1 MSYSN
6 NIREEEIKNRLRK
19 DFFKDYDA
27 EQVLGDIDF
36 AVAVPISEPH
46 FFETEYLLWAE
57 AKKGTQHD
65 IYESFVQLIITIGKA
80 RTFDKVLPPS
90 FLGAF
95 DAEKIAFIPYN
106 TVLDIFYQNDFNWNV
121 KPSDHETKEF
131 KQVLDKVKESLQESL
146 LEFNYDRDEKD
157 LRLFIKN
164 NFIIGKKGV
173 SKIRINKNNFTSVY
187 QKWLQKV
194 KPSIAVDWELAK
206 KQGIIDADFYLADI
220 LSEHNVSLR
229 EKLYVLL
236 RKNYYELDRKIDAT
250 GFLDSKK
257 ACFNDK
263 QVAHTQF
270 WNHYERPPKREYW
283 DYIVERRDLLVPQD
297 VRERKGSFFTPRKW
311 VDLSQQYLAEELGE
325 NWQDEY
331 YIWDCCGGTGNLE
344 AGLTNKYHIWVST
357 LDQADVDVI
366 HDRIR
371 HMNEASANGQG
382 ANLLDKHVF
391 QFDFLND
398 PFDLDKTDSK
408 LPASLRE
415 VLKDDEKRKKLVF
428 YINPPYAEAGDAKQR
443 SGTGKNKSGVAF
455 NNYVYSKYK
464 KEMGLACR
472 ELFAQFFTRIY
483 DEIPTAVLAE
493 FSKLKILQAPNFR
506 DFRSH
511 FRAKLGR
518 NFIVPANTFDNVK
531 GQFPIGFFIWHTEEN
546 KLPFEQTDTDV
557 YSAEGQLLGK
567 RKISSYANHTNII
580 VWLRQFY
587 DKKSNPI
594 GYLRM
599 NGTNV
604 QNNLGIYITSKLSAN
619 DIHNH
624 FYAEITKRN
633 VMPMCV
639 YLAIRQAVQATWMN
653 DRDQYLVPSD
663 EWNRDKT
670 FLTDCIVFSLF
681 DGQNRIQSKDG
692 TNHWIPFTEDE
703 VGAQEAFDSHFMS
716 DFLHGKLSAVDME
729 TTKVKVV
736 PMEQDMFATE
746 PLAAAKI
753 QAPSADEKDFIPLEH
768 LSPEAKAVMDAGREL
783 WNYYHR
789 QPNAIPNASLYDI
802 RLHFQGYKTTKKGKV
817 QMKTESEDDQYT
829 AIITKLRH
837 NLKGL
842 AKAIEPKV
850 YEYGFLLK

>member
-146 LEFNYDRDEKD
+146 LEFNYDKDEKD

-236 RKNYYELDRKIDAT
+236 RKNYYELDRRTDAT

-325 NWQDEY
+325 NWQDDFFV
-331 YIWDCCGGTGNLE
+331 WDCCGGTGNLE

-371 HMNEASANGQG
+371 HMNEASTNGQG

-398 PFDLDKTDSK
+398 PFGLDNSESK

-415 VLKDDEKRKKLVF
+415 VLKDDEKRKKLVI
-428 YINPPYAEAGDAKQR
+428 YINPPYAEASNSR
-443 SGTGKNKSGVAF
+443 TITGTGTNRVGLSISQVKVNHA
-455 NNYVYSKYK
+455 
-464 KEMGLACR
+464 KELGRAGN
-472 ELFAQFFTRIY
+472 ELFAQFFARIY
-483 DEIPTAVLAE
+483 DEIKGCHVAM
-493 FSKLKILQAPNFR
+493 FSKLKMLQGPNFAR
-506 DFRSH
+506 YRVRYPAAACRVFM
-511 FRAKLGR
+511 
-518 NFIVPANTFDNVK
+518 VPAKTFDNVS
-531 GQFPIGFFIWHTEEN
+531 GEFPIGFQIYDTSI
-546 KLPFEQTDTDV
+546 KQTFQSIEADV
-557 YSAEGQLLGK
+557 YNASAEFIGK
-567 RKISSYANHTNII
+567 KNIYSYSDRKYII
-580 VWLRQFY
+580 DWLRLYY
-587 DKKSNPI
+587 DKE
-594 GYLRM
+594 GEHLAYLRYLGTDFQHN
-599 NGTNV
+599 NGV
-604 QNNLGIYITSKLSAN
+604 FITLSPSQS
-619 DIHNH
+619 DIKQVKGTW
-624 FYAEITKRN
+624 ITAKN
-633 VMPMCV
+633 IVECCV
-639 YLAIRQAVQATWMN
+639 YFSVRLCIPATWLN
-653 DRDQYLVPSD
+653 DREQFLYPND
-663 EWNRDKT
+663 EWVKDNA
-670 FLTDCIVFSLF
+670 FLSDCIIYTLF
-681 DGQNRIQSKDG
+681 HTQNRISCQHD
-692 TNHWIPFTEDE
+692 TNHWIPFTEEE

-716 DFLHGKLSAVDME
+716 DFLHGKTAVSDKK
-729 TTKVKVV
+729 TRSLKVV
-736 PMEQDMFATE
+736 PMEQDMFAND

-753 QAPSADEKDFIPLEH
+753 NAPAMDEKTFVPLEH
-768 LSPEAKAVMDAGREL
+768 LTSDAKDVMDAGREL
-783 WNYYHR
+783 WRYYHQ
-789 QPNAIPNASLYDI
+789 QPDANPNASLYDI
-802 RLHFQGYKTTKKGKV
+802 RLHFQGYKTTKTGKV
-817 QMKTESEDDQYT
+817 QMNTDSKDEQYT
-829 AIITKLRH
+829 ALITKLRH
-837 NLKGL
+837 CLKDL
-842 AKAIEPKV
+842 AKIIEPKV
-850 YEYGFLLK
+850 YEYGFLLE

>member
-19 DFFKDYDA
+19 DFFEDYDA

-36 AVAVPISEPH
+36 AVAVPISGPH

-146 LEFNYDRDEKD
+146 LKFNYDRDEKD

-173 SKIRINKNNFTSVY
+173 SRIQINKNNFTSVY

-236 RKNYYELDRKIDAT
+236 RNNYYELDRKIDAT

-331 YIWDCCGGTGNLE
+331 YVWDCCGGTGNLE

-371 HMNEASANGQG
+371 HMNEASTNGQG

-398 PFDLDKTDSK
+398 PFDLDNSESK
-408 LPASLRE
+408 LPDSLGE
-415 VLKDDEKRKKLVF
+415 VLKNDEKRKKLVI
-428 YINPPYAEAGDAKQR
+428 YINPPYAEASNSR
-443 SGTGKNKSGVAF
+443 TITGTGTNRVGLSFSQVKVNHA
-455 NNYVYSKYK
+455 
-464 KEMGLACR
+464 KELGRAGN
-472 ELFAQFFTRIY
+472 ELFAQFFARIF
-483 DEIPTAVLAE
+483 DEIKDCHVAM
-493 FSKLKILQAPNFR
+493 FSKLKMMQGPNFAR
-506 DFRSH
+506 YRVRYPAAVCRVFM
-511 FRAKLGR
+511 
-518 NFIVPANTFDNVK
+518 VPAKTFDNVS
-531 GQFPIGFFIWHTEEN
+531 GEFPIGFQIY
-546 KLPFEQTDTDV
+546 DTSIKQIFHNIEADV
-557 YSAEGQLLGK
+557 YNASAEFIGK
-567 RKISSYANHTNII
+567 KNIYSYSDRKYII
-580 VWLRQFY
+580 DWLRQYY
-587 DKKSNPI
+587 DKT
-594 GYLRM
+594 GEHLAYLRYL
-599 NGTNV
+599 GTDF
-604 QNNLGIYITSKLSAN
+604 QNNNGVFITLSPSQN
-619 DIHNH
+619 DIKQVKGTWTTAKNIV
-624 FYAEITKRN
+624 EC
-633 VMPMCV
+633 CV
-639 YLAIRQAVQATWMN
+639 YFSVRLCIPATWLN
-653 DRDQYLVPSD
+653 DREQFLYPND
-663 EWNRDKT
+663 EWVKDNA
-670 FLTDCIVFSLF
+670 FLSDCIIYTLF
-681 DGQNRIQSKDG
+681 HTQNRISCQHG

-716 DFLHGKLSAVDME
+716 NFLHGKAAVSDKE
-729 TTKVKVV
+729 TKSLKVV

-753 QAPSADEKDFIPLEH
+753 QAPIADEKEFVPLEN
-768 LSPEAKAVMDAGREL
+768 LTPEAKAVMDAGREL
-783 WNYYHR
+783 WRYYHQ
-789 QPNAIPNASLYDI
+789 QPDANPNASLYDI
-802 RLHFQGYKTTKKGKV
+802 RLHFQDCKTTKTGKV
-817 QMKTESEDDQYT
+817 QMNTDSKDEQYT
-829 AIITKLRH
+829 ALITKLRH
-837 NLKGL
+837 CLKEL
-842 AKAIEPKV
+842 AKDIEPKV

>member
-19 DFFKDYDA
+19 DFFEDYDA

-36 AVAVPISEPH
+36 AVAVPISGPH

-173 SKIRINKNNFTSVY
+173 SRIRINKNNFTSVY

-236 RKNYYELDRKIDAT
+236 RNNYYELDRKIDAT

-331 YIWDCCGGTGNLE
+331 YVWDCCGGTGNLE

-371 HMNEASANGQG
+371 HMNEASTNGQG

-398 PFDLDKTDSK
+398 PFDLDNSESK
-408 LPASLRE
+408 LPDSLGE
-415 VLKDDEKRKKLVF
+415 VLKNDEKRKKLVI
-428 YINPPYAEAGDAKQR
+428 YINPPYAEASNSR
-443 SGTGKNKSGVAF
+443 TITGTGTNRVGLSFSQVKVNHA
-455 NNYVYSKYK
+455 
-464 KEMGLACR
+464 KELGRAGN
-472 ELFAQFFTRIY
+472 ELFAQFFARIF
-483 DEIPTAVLAE
+483 DEIKDCHVAM
-493 FSKLKILQAPNFR
+493 FSKLKMMQGPNFAR
-506 DFRSH
+506 YRVRYPAAVCRVFM
-511 FRAKLGR
+511 
-518 NFIVPANTFDNVK
+518 VPAKTFDNVS
-531 GQFPIGFFIWHTEEN
+531 GEFPIGFQIY
-546 KLPFEQTDTDV
+546 DTSIKQIFHSIEADV
-557 YSAEGQLLGK
+557 YNASAEFIGK
-567 RKISSYANHTNII
+567 KNIYSYSDRKYII
-580 VWLRQFY
+580 DWLRQYY
-587 DKKSNPI
+587 DKT
-594 GYLRM
+594 GEHLAYLRYL
-599 NGTNV
+599 GTDF
-604 QNNLGIYITSKLSAN
+604 QNNNGVFITLSPSQN
-619 DIHNH
+619 DIKQVKGTWTTAKNIV
-624 FYAEITKRN
+624 EC
-633 VMPMCV
+633 CV
-639 YLAIRQAVQATWMN
+639 YFSVRLCIPATWLN
-653 DRDQYLVPSD
+653 DREQFLYPND
-663 EWNRDKT
+663 EWVKDNA
-670 FLTDCIVFSLF
+670 FLSDCIIYTLF
-681 DGQNRIQSKDG
+681 HTQNRISCQHG

-716 DFLHGKLSAVDME
+716 NFLHGKAAVSDKE
-729 TTKVKVV
+729 TKSLKVV

-753 QAPSADEKDFIPLEH
+753 QAPIADEKEFVPLEN
-768 LSPEAKAVMDAGREL
+768 LTPEAKAVMDAGREL
-783 WNYYHR
+783 WRYYHQ
-789 QPNAIPNASLYDI
+789 QPDANPNASLYDI
-802 RLHFQGYKTTKKGKV
+802 RLHFQDCKTTKTGKV
-817 QMKTESEDDQYT
+817 QMNTDSKDEQYT
-829 AIITKLRH
+829 ALITKLRH
-837 NLKGL
+837 CLKEL
-842 AKAIEPKV
+842 AKGIEPKV

>member
-236 RKNYYELDRKIDAT
+236 RKNYYELDRRIDAT

-325 NWQDEY
+325 NWQDDFFV
-331 YIWDCCGGTGNLE
+331 WDCCGGTGNLE

-371 HMNEASANGQG
+371 HMNEASTNGQG

-398 PFDLDKTDSK
+398 PFGLDNSESK
-408 LPASLRE
+408 LPDSLRE
-415 VLKDDEKRKKLVF
+415 ILKNDEKRKKLVIF
-428 YINPPYAEAGDAKQR
+428 INPPYAEASNSR
-443 SGTGKNKSGVAF
+443 TITGTGTNRVGLSKSQVKA
-455 NNYVYSKYK
+455 NHA
-464 KEMGLACR
+464 KELGRAGN
-472 ELFAQFFTRIY
+472 ELFAQFFARIY
-483 DEIPTAVLAE
+483 DDIKGCHVAM
-493 FSKLKILQAPNFR
+493 FSTLKMLQGPNFAR
-506 DFRSH
+506 YRVRYPAAACRVFM
-511 FRAKLGR
+511 
-518 NFIVPANTFDNVK
+518 VPAKTFDNVS
-531 GQFPIGFFIWHTEEN
+531 GEFPIGFQIYDTSI
-546 KLPFEQTDTDV
+546 KQTFQSIEADV
-557 YSAEGQLLGK
+557 YNASAEFIGK
-567 RKISSYANHTNII
+567 KNIYSYSDRKYII
-580 VWLRQFY
+580 DWLRQYY
-587 DKKSNPI
+587 DKE
-594 GYLRM
+594 GEHLAYLRYL
-599 NGTNV
+599 GTDF
-604 QNNLGIYITSKLSAN
+604 QNNNGVFITLSPSQN
-619 DIHNH
+619 DIKQVKGTWVTAKN
-624 FYAEITKRN
+624 FIEC
-633 VMPMCV
+633 CV
-639 YLAIRQAVQATWMN
+639 YFSVRLCIPATWLN
-653 DRDQYLVPSD
+653 DREQFLYPND
-663 EWNRDKT
+663 EWVKDNA
-670 FLTDCIVFSLF
+670 FLSDCIIYTLF
-681 DGQNRIQSKDG
+681 HTQNRISCQHD
-692 TNHWIPFTEDE
+692 TNHWIPFTEEE

-716 DFLHGKLSAVDME
+716 DFLHGKVSATNVKA
-729 TTKVKVV
+729 TSVKVV
-736 PMEQDMFATE
+736 PIEQDMFEAE
-746 PLAAAKI
+746 PLAVAKI
-753 QAPSADEKDFIPLEH
+753 QAPATDGKNFIPLEH
-768 LSPEAKAVMDAGREL
+768 LTPESKAVMDAGREL
-783 WNYYHR
+783 WRNYHR
-789 QPNAIPNASLYDI
+789 QPDANSNASLYDI
-802 RLHFQGYKTTKKGKV
+802 RLHFQGYKTTKTGKV
-817 QMKTESEDDQYT
+817 QMNTDSKDEHYT
-829 AIITKLRH
+829 ALITKLRH
-837 NLKGL
+837 CLKDL
-842 AKAIEPKV
+842 AKIIEPKV
-850 YEYGFLLK
+850 YEYGFLLE

>member
-19 DFFKDYDA
+19 DFFEDYDA

-121 KPSDHETKEF
+121 RPSDHETKEF
-131 KQVLDKVKESLQESL
+131 KQVLDKVKESLQENL

-236 RKNYYELDRKIDAT
+236 RNNYYELDRKIDAT

-270 WNHYERPPKREYW
+270 WNHYERPPRREYW

-331 YIWDCCGGTGNLE
+331 YVWDCCGGTGNLE

-357 LDQADVDVI
+357 LDKADVDVI

-371 HMNEASANGQG
+371 HMNEASTNGQG

-398 PFDLDKTDSK
+398 PFDLDNSDSK
-408 LPASLRE
+408 LPDSLRE
-415 VLKDDEKRKKLVF
+415 VLKDGEKRKKLVI
-428 YINPPYAEAGDAKQR
+428 YINPPYAEASNSR
-443 SGTGKNKSGVAF
+443 TITGTGTNRVGLSFSQVKVNHA
-455 NNYVYSKYK
+455 
-464 KEMGLACR
+464 KELGRAGN
-472 ELFAQFFTRIY
+472 ELFAQFFARIF
-483 DEIPTAVLAE
+483 DEIKDCHVAM
-493 FSKLKILQAPNFR
+493 FSKLKMMQGPNFAR
-506 DFRSH
+506 YRVRYPAAVCRVFM
-511 FRAKLGR
+511 
-518 NFIVPANTFDNVK
+518 VPAKTFDNVS
-531 GQFPIGFFIWHTEEN
+531 GEFPIGFQIY
-546 KLPFEQTDTDV
+546 DTSIKQIFHSIEADV
-557 YSAEGQLLGK
+557 YNASAEFIGK
-567 RKISSYANHTNII
+567 KNIYSYSDRKYII
-580 VWLRQFY
+580 DWLRQYY
-587 DKKSNPI
+587 DKT
-594 GYLRM
+594 GEHLAYLRYL
-599 NGTNV
+599 GTDF
-604 QNNLGIYITSKLSAN
+604 QNNNGVFITLSPSQN
-619 DIHNH
+619 DIKQVKGTWTTAKNIV
-624 FYAEITKRN
+624 EC
-633 VMPMCV
+633 CV
-639 YLAIRQAVQATWMN
+639 YFSVRLCIPATWLN
-653 DRDQYLVPSD
+653 DREQFLYPND
-663 EWNRDKT
+663 EWVKDNA
-670 FLTDCIVFSLF
+670 FLSDCIIYTLF
-681 DGQNRIQSKDG
+681 HTQNRISCQHG

-716 DFLHGKLSAVDME
+716 NFLHGKAAVSDKE
-729 TTKVKVV
+729 TKSLKIV

-753 QAPSADEKDFIPLEH
+753 QAPIADEKEFVPLEN
-768 LSPEAKAVMDAGREL
+768 LTPEAKAVMDAGREL
-783 WNYYHR
+783 WRYYHQ
-789 QPNAIPNASLYDI
+789 QPDANPNASLYDI
-802 RLHFQGYKTTKKGKV
+802 RLHFQGCKTTKTGKV
-817 QMKTESEDDQYT
+817 QMNTDSKDEQYT
-829 AIITKLRH
+829 ALITKLRH
-837 NLKGL
+837 CLKEL
-842 AKAIEPKV
+842 AKDIEPKV

>member
-19 DFFKDYDA
+19 DFFEDYDA

-121 KPSDHETKEF
+121 RPSDHETKEF
-131 KQVLDKVKESLQESL
+131 KQVLDKVKESLQENL

-236 RKNYYELDRKIDAT
+236 RNNYYELDRKIDAT

-270 WNHYERPPKREYW
+270 WNHYERPPRREYW

-331 YIWDCCGGTGNLE
+331 YVWDCCGGTGNLE

-371 HMNEASANGQG
+371 HMNEASTNGQG

-398 PFDLDKTDSK
+398 PFDLDNSESK
-408 LPASLRE
+408 LPDSLGE
-415 VLKDDEKRKKLVF
+415 VLKNDEKRKKLVI
-428 YINPPYAEAGDAKQR
+428 YINPPYAEASNSR
-443 SGTGKNKSGVAF
+443 TITGTGTNRVGLSFSQVKVNHA
-455 NNYVYSKYK
+455 
-464 KEMGLACR
+464 KELGRAGN
-472 ELFAQFFTRIY
+472 ELFAQFFARIF
-483 DEIPTAVLAE
+483 DEIKDCHVAM
-493 FSKLKILQAPNFR
+493 FSKLKMMQGPNFAR
-506 DFRSH
+506 YRVRYPAAVCRVFM
-511 FRAKLGR
+511 
-518 NFIVPANTFDNVK
+518 VPAKTFDNVS
-531 GQFPIGFFIWHTEEN
+531 GEFPIGFQIY
-546 KLPFEQTDTDV
+546 DTSIKQIFHSIEADV
-557 YSAEGQLLGK
+557 YNASAEFIGK
-567 RKISSYANHTNII
+567 KNIYSYSDRKYII
-580 VWLRQFY
+580 DWLRQYY
-587 DKKSNPI
+587 DKT
-594 GYLRM
+594 GEHLAYLRYL
-599 NGTNV
+599 GTDF
-604 QNNLGIYITSKLSAN
+604 QNNNGVFITLSPSQN
-619 DIHNH
+619 DIKQVKGTWTTAKNIV
-624 FYAEITKRN
+624 EC
-633 VMPMCV
+633 CV
-639 YLAIRQAVQATWMN
+639 YFSVRLCIPATWLN
-653 DRDQYLVPSD
+653 DREQFLYPND
-663 EWNRDKT
+663 EWVKDNA
-670 FLTDCIVFSLF
+670 FLSDCIIYTLF
-681 DGQNRIQSKDG
+681 HTQNRISCQHG

-716 DFLHGKLSAVDME
+716 NFLHGKAAVSDKE
-729 TTKVKVV
+729 TKSLKVV

-753 QAPSADEKDFIPLEH
+753 QAPIADEKEFVPLEN
-768 LSPEAKAVMDAGREL
+768 LTPEAKAVMDAGREL
-783 WNYYHR
+783 WRYYHQ
-789 QPNAIPNASLYDI
+789 QPDANPNASLYDI
-802 RLHFQGYKTTKKGKV
+802 RLHFQGCKTTKTGKV
-817 QMKTESEDDQYT
+817 QMNTDSKDEQYT
-829 AIITKLRH
+829 ALITKLRH
-837 NLKGL
+837 CLKEL
-842 AKAIEPKV
+842 AKDIEPKV

>member
-19 DFFKDYDA
+19 DFFKEYDA

-236 RKNYYELDRKIDAT
+236 RKNYYELDRRTDAT

-325 NWQDEY
+325 NWQDDFFV
-331 YIWDCCGGTGNLE
+331 WDCCGGTGNLE

-371 HMNEASANGQG
+371 HMNEASTNGQG

-398 PFDLDKTDSK
+398 PFDLDNSESK
-408 LPASLRE
+408 LPDSLRE
-415 VLKDDEKRKKLVF
+415 ILKNDEKRKKLVIF
-428 YINPPYAEAGDAKQR
+428 INPPYAEASNSR
-443 SGTGKNKSGVAF
+443 TITGTGTNRVGLSKSQVKA
-455 NNYVYSKYK
+455 NHA
-464 KEMGLACR
+464 KELGRAGN
-472 ELFAQFFTRIY
+472 ELFAQFFARIY
-483 DEIPTAVLAE
+483 DDIKGCHVAM
-493 FSKLKILQAPNFR
+493 FSTLKMLQGPNFAR
-506 DFRSH
+506 YRVRYPAAACRVFM
-511 FRAKLGR
+511 
-518 NFIVPANTFDNVK
+518 VPAKTFDNVS
-531 GQFPIGFFIWHTEEN
+531 GEFPIGFQIYDTSI
-546 KLPFEQTDTDV
+546 KQTFQSIEADV
-557 YSAEGQLLGK
+557 YNASAEFIGK
-567 RKISSYANHTNII
+567 KNIYSYSDRKYII
-580 VWLRQFY
+580 DWLRQYY
-587 DKKSNPI
+587 DKE
-594 GYLRM
+594 GEHLAYLRYL
-599 NGTNV
+599 GTDF
-604 QNNLGIYITSKLSAN
+604 QNNNGVFITLSPSQN
-619 DIHNH
+619 DIKQVKGTWVTAKN
-624 FYAEITKRN
+624 FIEC
-633 VMPMCV
+633 CV
-639 YLAIRQAVQATWMN
+639 YFSVRLCIPATWLN
-653 DRDQYLVPSD
+653 DREQFLYPND
-663 EWNRDKT
+663 EWVKDNA
-670 FLTDCIVFSLF
+670 FLSDCIIYTLF
-681 DGQNRIQSKDG
+681 HTQNRISFQHD
-692 TNHWIPFTEDE
+692 TNHWIPFTEEE

-716 DFLHGKLSAVDME
+716 DFLHGKAAVSDKK
-729 TTKVKVV
+729 TKSLKVV
-736 PMEQDMFATE
+736 PMEQDMFAND

-753 QAPSADEKDFIPLEH
+753 NAPAMDEKTFVPLEH
-768 LSPEAKAVMDAGREL
+768 LTSDAKDVMDAGREL
-783 WNYYHR
+783 WRYYHQ
-789 QPNAIPNASLYDI
+789 QPDANPNASLYDI
-802 RLHFQGYKTTKKGKV
+802 RLHFQGYKTTKTGRV
-817 QMKTESEDDQYT
+817 QMNTDSKDEQYT
-829 AIITKLRH
+829 ALITKLRH
-837 NLKGL
+837 CMKAL
-842 AKAIEPKV
+842 AKIIEPKV
-850 YEYGFLLK
+850 YEYGFLLE

>member
-236 RKNYYELDRKIDAT
+236 RKNYYELDRRTDAT

-325 NWQDEY
+325 NWQDDFFV
-331 YIWDCCGGTGNLE
+331 WDCCGGTGNLE

-371 HMNEASANGQG
+371 HMNEASTNGQG

-398 PFDLDKTDSK
+398 PFDLDNSESK
-408 LPASLRE
+408 LPDSLRE
-415 VLKDDEKRKKLVF
+415 ILKNDEKRKKLVI
-428 YINPPYAEAGDAKQR
+428 YINPPYAEASNSR
-443 SGTGKNKSGVAF
+443 TITGTGTNRVGLSKSQVKA
-455 NNYVYSKYK
+455 NHA
-464 KEMGLACR
+464 KELGRAGN
-472 ELFAQFFTRIY
+472 ELFAQFFARIY
-483 DEIPTAVLAE
+483 DDIKGCHVAM
-493 FSKLKILQAPNFR
+493 FSTLKMLQGPNFAR
-506 DFRSH
+506 YRVRYPAAACRVFM
-511 FRAKLGR
+511 
-518 NFIVPANTFDNVK
+518 VPAKTFDNVS
-531 GQFPIGFFIWHTEEN
+531 GEFPIGFQIYDTSI
-546 KLPFEQTDTDV
+546 KQTFQSIEADV
-557 YSAEGQLLGK
+557 YNASAEFIGK
-567 RKISSYANHTNII
+567 KNIYSYSDRKYII
-580 VWLRQFY
+580 DWLRQYY
-587 DKKSNPI
+587 DKE
-594 GYLRM
+594 GEHLAYLRYL
-599 NGTNV
+599 GTDF
-604 QNNLGIYITSKLSAN
+604 QNNNGVFITLSPSQN
-619 DIHNH
+619 DIKQVKGTWVTAKN
-624 FYAEITKRN
+624 FIEC
-633 VMPMCV
+633 CV
-639 YLAIRQAVQATWMN
+639 YFSVRLCIPATWLN
-653 DRDQYLVPSD
+653 DREQFLYPND
-663 EWNRDKT
+663 EWVKDNT
-670 FLTDCIVFSLF
+670 FLSDCIIYTLF
-681 DGQNRIQSKDG
+681 HTQNRISCQHD
-692 TNHWIPFTEDE
+692 TNHWIPFTEEE

-716 DFLHGKLSAVDME
+716 DFLHGKVSATNVKA
-729 TTKVKVV
+729 TSVKVV
-736 PMEQDMFATE
+736 PIEQDMFEAE
-746 PLAAAKI
+746 PLAVAKI
-753 QAPSADEKDFIPLEH
+753 QAPATDGKNFIPLEH
-768 LSPEAKAVMDAGREL
+768 LTPESKAVMDAGREL
-783 WNYYHR
+783 WRYYHR
-789 QPNAIPNASLYDI
+789 QPDANSNASLYDI
-802 RLHFQGYKTTKKGKV
+802 RLHFQGYKTTKTGKV
-817 QMKTESEDDQYT
+817 QMNTDSKDEHYT
-829 AIITKLRH
+829 ALITKLRH
-837 NLKGL
+837 CLKDL
-842 AKAIEPKV
+842 AKIIEPKV

>member
-19 DFFKDYDA
+19 DFFEDYDA

-36 AVAVPISEPH
+36 AVAVPISGPH

-173 SKIRINKNNFTSVY
+173 SRIRINKNNFTSVY

-236 RKNYYELDRKIDAT
+236 RNNYYELDRKIDAT

-331 YIWDCCGGTGNLE
+331 YVWDCCGGTGNLE

-371 HMNEASANGQG
+371 HMNEASTNGQG

-398 PFDLDKTDSK
+398 PFDLDNSESK
-408 LPASLRE
+408 LPDSLGE
-415 VLKDDEKRKKLVF
+415 VLKNDEKRKKLVI
-428 YINPPYAEAGDAKQR
+428 YINPPYAEASNSR
-443 SGTGKNKSGVAF
+443 TITGTGTNRVGLSFSQVKVNHA
-455 NNYVYSKYK
+455 
-464 KEMGLACR
+464 KELGRAGN
-472 ELFAQFFTRIY
+472 ELFAQFFARIF
-483 DEIPTAVLAE
+483 DEIKDCHVAM
-493 FSKLKILQAPNFR
+493 FSKLKMMQGPNFAR
-506 DFRSH
+506 YRVRYPAAVCRVFM
-511 FRAKLGR
+511 
-518 NFIVPANTFDNVK
+518 VPAKTFDNVSRE
-531 GQFPIGFFIWHTEEN
+531 FPIGFQIY
-546 KLPFEQTDTDV
+546 DTSIKQIFHSIEADV
-557 YSAEGQLLGK
+557 YNASAEFIGK
-567 RKISSYANHTNII
+567 KNIYSYSDRKYII
-580 VWLRQFY
+580 DWLRQYY
-587 DKKSNPI
+587 DKT
-594 GYLRM
+594 GEHLAYLRYL
-599 NGTNV
+599 GTDF
-604 QNNLGIYITSKLSAN
+604 QNNNGVFITLSPSQN
-619 DIHNH
+619 DIKQVKGTWTTAKNIV
-624 FYAEITKRN
+624 EC
-633 VMPMCV
+633 CV
-639 YLAIRQAVQATWMN
+639 YFSVRLCIPATWLN
-653 DRDQYLVPSD
+653 DREQFLYPND
-663 EWNRDKT
+663 EWVKDNA
-670 FLTDCIVFSLF
+670 FLSDCIIYTLF
-681 DGQNRIQSKDG
+681 HTQNRISCQHG

-716 DFLHGKLSAVDME
+716 NFLHGKAAVSDKE
-729 TTKVKVV
+729 TKSLKVV

-753 QAPSADEKDFIPLEH
+753 QAPIADEKEFVPLEN
-768 LSPEAKAVMDAGREL
+768 LTPEAKAVMDAGREL
-783 WNYYHR
+783 WRYYHQ
-789 QPNAIPNASLYDI
+789 QPDANPNASLYDI
-802 RLHFQGYKTTKKGKV
+802 RLHFQDCKTTKTGKV
-817 QMKTESEDDQYT
+817 QMNTDSKDEQYT
-829 AIITKLRH
+829 ALITKLRH
-837 NLKGL
+837 CLKEL
-842 AKAIEPKV
+842 AKDIEPKV